1 MNFHGLKDR
10 RLCTV
15 RCMPVYALHRRLAS
29 VLQCSTLNRNVK
41 MSSGVEEPQ
50 FQLGMVSEL
59 EADSDMLSI
68 GEVRVEIPDF
78 GGHVMFLF

>member
-1 MNFHGLKDR
+1 
-10 RLCTV
+10 
-15 RCMPVYALHRRLAS
+15 
-29 VLQCSTLNRNVK
+29 

-59 EADSDMLSI
+59 EADSDMLSL

-78 GGHVMFLF
+78 GGHVMFLFWRNCLIGTYPDFAFITDYSSSKSIVYCV